1 MLGLVLAVCIKALW
15 RQLSQLPQ
23 ASEPWPVHSK
33 LGVTFTLGHSGDTE
47 GHVHGSAKREETGH
61 WSLTPAW
68 GTGSL
73 EAGRTFWRRQHHQ
86 LGLEEWTRDGGRLV
100 PVGRD
105 NIMQRGRGTMR
116 SWKIRRWQGEGR
128 RGFSLGL
135 DTWGPQGTK
144 YSHKCPA

>member
-23 ASEPWPVHSK
+23 ASEPWPGHSK

-47 GHVHGSAKREETGH
+47 GHVYGSAKREETGH

-73 EAGRTFWRRQHHQ
+73 EAGRTFWRRRHHQ

-105 NIMQRGRGTMR
+105 NIMQRGRGTMCSGR
-116 SWKIRRWQGEGR
+116 SGGGR
-128 RGFSLGL
+128 ARELKEVQFGS